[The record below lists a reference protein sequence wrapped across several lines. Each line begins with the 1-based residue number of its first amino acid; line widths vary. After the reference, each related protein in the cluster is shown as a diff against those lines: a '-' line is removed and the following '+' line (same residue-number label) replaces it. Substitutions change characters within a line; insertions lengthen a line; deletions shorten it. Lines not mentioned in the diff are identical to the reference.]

1 MRKSNIVGFIV
12 LIIIVGFALLGLS
25 TRVHAEKNSH
35 LENATVISIQRYDTQ
50 IVRLETADGNLWEVE
65 FDLDDPIDIGDKA
78 IVTFKND
85 GDLVREN
92 DIIIDVIF
100 EE

>member
-1 MRKSNIVGFIV
+1 MKKSNIIGFII
-12 LIIIVGFALLGLS
+12 LIIIVGIALFGLS

-50 IVRLETADGNLWEVE
+50 IVRLEAADGNLWDVDFE
-65 FDLDDPIDIGDKA
+65 LDEPIDIGDKT
-78 IVTFKND
+78 IITFKND

-92 DIIIDVIF
+92 DIIIDVTF